1 VDDQLVWNIPGGTP
15 LFSGV
20 WIIQGRPP
28 PAWKAD
34 DRMLIEGRLNRVSH
48 RIPDSRTDREG
59 DEKMNLAD
67 FLIETTACLPD
78 HTALIFDGEEI
89 SFLEMDRKV
98 DALVRGLGRL
108 GLGLGDRCVLMMP
121 NSIEWVLV
129 YYALARLGAVVVPV
143 NFIYRKG
150 ELQHIFSDSGAKAF
164 IGHGDYLE
172 EAIPVLESLPGMAI
186 RVVNGEEVPAG
197 CVPLPELF
205 DYGRDS
211 VTYAATAAGDPFAI
225 IYTSGTTGLPKGA
238 VLTHGNL
245 MGDVLAV
252 SGLRTSE
259 PGDVVLSALPLFHI
273 YGQTHALN
281 LSIFSGLTLRF
292 WDHFDP
298 AELLAAIEEE
308 ESTILYAVPTMINR
322 LVELAGTSP
331 PQRSSLRFCVS
342 GGASL
347 PVEVFKRF
355 ESLFDTWIM
364 EGYGLTE
371 CSPTCLENPPGRART
386 GSIGFPVPGF
396 RARVVDDED
405 NDVVLG
411 EVGEL
416 IIAGPGVMKEYLN
429 QPEATA
435 ATLKGGWLHTGDL
448 ALQDEDGYFFIVDRK
463 KEMIIR
469 GGYNVYPR
477 EVEEVF
483 YQHPAVLEVAVL
495 GFPHADLGEEIAAA
509 VVLRPG
515 AAASPDELRQFVKE
529 RVAPYKYPRVIKMV
543 DELPRNSAGK
553 VLKREI
559 SLQG

>member
-1 VDDQLVWNIPGGTP
+1 MGG
-15 LFSGV
+15 
-20 WIIQGRPP
+20 W
-28 PAWKAD
+28 
-34 DRMLIEGRLNRVSH
+34 
-48 RIPDSRTDREG
+48 
-59 DEKMNLAD
+59 KMNLAD
-67 FLIETTACLPD
+67 FLIEQAARLPD
-78 HTALIFDGEEI
+78 HTAIRFNGEEI
-89 SFLEMDRKV
+89 SYLDMDRRV

-108 GLGLGDRCVLMMP
+108 GMGPGDRCVLMMP
-121 NSIEWVLV
+121 NSVDWVLL
-129 YYALARLGAVVVPV
+129 YYALSRIGAVAVPV
-143 NFIYRKG
+143 NPIYRKG
-150 ELQHIFSDSGAKAF
+150 ELQHIFSDSGARAF
-164 IGHGDYLE
+164 AGHSDYLD
-172 EAIPVLESLPGMAI
+172 EAIPVIGAMPDMSI
-186 RVVNGEEVPAG
+186 RIVEGKDIPTG
-197 CVPLPELF
+197 YLPLPELY
-205 DYGRDS
+205 DYTKDA
-211 VTYAATAAGDPFAI
+211 VTYAATSAADPFSI

-245 MGDVLAV
+245 MSDVLAV
-252 SGLRTSE
+252 SGLRDSE

-281 LSIFSGLTLRF
+281 LTVYSGLTLRM

-298 AELLAAIEEE
+298 AEILKAIEEE

-322 LVELAGTSP
+322 LVEQAISSP
-331 PQRSSLRFCVS
+331 PKRSSLRFCVS

-355 ESLFDTWIM
+355 ESIFDTWIM

-371 CSPTCLENPPGRART
+371 CSPTCLENPPGRTRT

-396 RARVVDDED
+396 RARVVDDDD
-405 NDVVLG
+405 NDVAPG

-435 ATLKGGWLHTGDL
+435 TALRGGWLHTGDL
-448 ALQDEDGYFFIVDRK
+448 ALQDEDGYFYIVDRK

-483 YQHPAVLEVAVL
+483 YEHPAVLEAAVL
-495 GFPHADLGEEIAAA
+495 GIPDQDLGEEVAAA

-515 AAASPDELRQFVKE
+515 AEVTADELRRFLKE
-529 RVAPYKYPRVIKMV
+529 RVAPYKYPRMIRFVG
-543 DELPRNSAGK
+543 ELPRNSSGK

-559 SLQG
+559 TLDG